1 MLCGVDE
8 AGRGPV
14 MGPLVVAAVAVEDDA
29 ALVALK
35 VRDSKKLSGKRRE
48 ELAPQIRKIARVES
62 IAVEASQIDA
72 LRGEM
77 TMNDIE
83 ARVFASVIDRIKPDI
98 VYLDAADVRAEF
110 YGAEVGRRLSYKPS
124 KIVSEHEADA
134 RYPVVSAASIIA
146 KTERDAAMRK
156 IAADIGEKI
165 GSGYPS
171 DPVTRGFLER
181 YMASHGDL
189 PPHTRRSWETA
200 QDIAQGQKVLKLDSF
215 MRRDGRA

>member
-1 MLCGVDE
+1 
-8 AGRGPV
+8 
-14 MGPLVVAAVAVEDDA
+14 MGPLVVAAVAVEDDSG
-29 ALVALK
+29 LVVLK

-48 ELAPQIRKIARVES
+48 ELAPQIRKIAKVES

-83 ARVFASVIDRIKPDI
+83 ARVFASVLDRIKPDI
-98 VYLDAADVRAEF
+98 IFLDAADVRAEF
-110 YGAEVGRRLSYKPS
+110 YGNEVGKRLSYKPS
-124 KIVSEHEADA
+124 KIVSEHEADV

-156 IAADIGEKI
+156 IASEIGEKI

-181 YMASHGDL
+181 YTAKHGDL

-200 QDIAQGQKVLKLDSF
+200 QGIVEGQKVLKLDSF
-215 MRRDGRA
+215 MRRDG